1 MPRKAHLIKKLQIK
15 LSGYNTKLTPFV
27 ARGPCASQGSLD
39 QKTSNQAKSASQ
51 GSLDQKTSNQAK
63 WVSVP
68 LMKAVFLE
76 MSDDEKQ

>member
-1 MPRKAHLIKKLQIK
+1 MPRKAHLIKKLLIK
-15 LSGYNTKLTPFV
+15 LSGYDTKLTQFV
-27 ARGPCASQGSLD
+27 ARGPC
-39 QKTSNQAKSASQ
+39 ASQ

-68 LMKAVFLE
+68 LMKVVFLE

>member
-1 MPRKAHLIKKLQIK
+1 MPRKAHLIKKLLIK
-15 LSGYNTKLTPFV
+15 LSGYKTKLTPFV

-39 QKTSNQAKSASQ
+39 QKTSNQAK
-51 GSLDQKTSNQAK
+51 

-68 LMKAVFLE
+68 LMKVVFLE